1 MTRVTKWF
9 GVVCALTR
17 VDLRV
22 PAGAVVGL
30 VGPNGSGKSTLL
42 NIAAGLVAPDEGT
55 AHAAG
60 APAGTVAGSRAVAFV
75 PDEPA
80 GLDELT
86 VSELLSLLAVLHRVD
101 AGVVDSRRGA
111 LVEAFALPPLL
122 DRQLGEL
129 SRGQRRRAALVAAL
143 QLDVPLLIVDEATA
157 TLDTAAVDALGDA
170 IAGWAHR
177 GAGVVVASHDRT
189 FVDAVSDEIV
199 VLSAGEVVGRS
210 APAPRV
216 ERCREPVAL

>member
-1 MTRVTKWF
+1 
-9 GVVCALTR
+9 VCALTR

-55 AHAAG
+55 ACAAG

-75 PDEPA
+75 PDEPT

-101 AGVVDSRRGA
+101 AGVVDARRGA
-111 LVEAFALPPLL
+111 LVEAFALEPLL
-122 DRQLGEL
+122 DRQLGGL

-157 TLDTAAVDALGDA
+157 TLDAAAVDALGDA
-170 IAGWAHR
+170 IAVWAGR

-199 VLSAGEVVGRS
+199 VLSAGEVVARS
-210 APAPRV
+210 TPAPRV

>member
-1 MTRVTKWF
+1 VTRVTKHF
-9 GVVCALTR
+9 GAVRALAR

-42 NIAAGLVAPDEGT
+42 NVAAGLVAADEGE
-55 AHAAG
+55 ALVLG
-60 APAGTVAGSRAVAFV
+60 ADAGSLAAARSVAFV

-86 VSELLSLLAVLHRVD
+86 VRELLSLLAVLYR
-101 AGVVDSRRGA
+101 AGTPADGRRNA
-111 LVEAFALPPLL
+111 LADAFALPPLL
-122 DRQLGEL
+122 NRQLGEL

-143 QLDVPLLIVDEATA
+143 QLDVPLLLVDEATS

-170 IAGWAHR
+170 IAALTRR
-177 GAGVVVASHDRT
+177 GTGVVVASHDRT
-189 FVDAVSDEIV
+189 FVDAVADEIV
-199 VLSAGEVVGRS
+199 VLSAGEIVDRPPSVPH
-210 APAPRV
+210 PA
-216 ERCREPVAL
+216 RCREQAAL